1 MKKIVISTLAV
12 LMACPAFAGTQK
24 GGSDW
29 QMFGLD
35 PYIALRGGL
44 GYTNMN
50 YSYNDHKE
58 AMSDMEWQG
67 RAAKITI
74 HLAQPKK
81 LMSIQS
87 CRHC

>member
-1 MKKIVISTLAV
+1 MKKIVISTLAE

-29 QMFGLD
+29 QLFGLD

-50 YSYNDHKE
+50 YS
-58 AMSDMEWQG
+58 
-67 RAAKITI
+67 ITEY
-74 HLAQPKK
+74 LYGYSGKSNGET
-81 LMSIQS
+81 L
-87 CRHC
+87 CT